1 MVIQLLSTL
10 KMKKIKQ
17 TLYNVEADDYPD
29 LRQQMVEELVD
40 AELHDAPMESLMAM
54 LEELVTEMYQ
64 KMDDDSLQSHHDV
77 IFGED

>member
-1 MVIQLLSTL
+1 
-10 KMKKIKQ
+10 MKKIKQ

>member
-1 MVIQLLSTL
+1 
-10 KMKKIKQ
+10 MKKIKQ

-40 AELHDAPMESLMAM
+40 AELDSPMESLMAM
-54 LEELVTEMYQ
+54 LEELVTEMYYN
-64 KMDDDSLQSHHDV
+64 MDDDSLQNHHDA